1 MIYDLYLKK
10 IVLLTKP
17 IKINKPTNTKSV
29 LLLKPIV

>member
-17 IKINKPTNTKSV
+17 IKYKLKSINLQTQN
-29 LLLKPIV
+29 LYFC